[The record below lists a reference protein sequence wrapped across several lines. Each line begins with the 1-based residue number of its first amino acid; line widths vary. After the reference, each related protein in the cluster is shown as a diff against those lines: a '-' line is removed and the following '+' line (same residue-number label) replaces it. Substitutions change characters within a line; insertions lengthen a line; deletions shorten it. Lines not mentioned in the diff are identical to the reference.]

1 MFACV
6 VACSPRG
13 SDHVFFYAFL
23 FGLLGTLTVAAVHV
37 RQGAEPTRAREP
49 DGHPE
54 SLTATLEPAAEEYLA
69 WLADHHW
76 PNDEYLELE
85 RDVEPGLAPSTPP
98 YEPRPSEPSACP
110 RCLCPGEDVWPCR
123 TCARLLHSACGH
135 GMRRRPVSPPY
146 RTRDMQSE
154 AVIAE
159 WICTDCSSVVALD
172 VDRGEMDGDR

>member
-1 MFACV
+1 MQ
-6 VACSPRG
+6 PRG
-13 SDHVFFYAFL
+13 SDHVYFYAFL
-23 FGLLGTLTVAAVHV
+23 FGLIGTFAVAAVRA
-37 RQGAEPTRAREP
+37 RQGAEPTRAHER

-85 RDVEPGLAPSTPP
+85 HDWEPFRPEPSTPAYP
-98 YEPRPSEPSACP
+98 HGEPEPSACP

-135 GMRRRPVSPPY
+135 GMLRRPVSPPY

-172 VDRGEMDGDR
+172 VDHGGADGDH

>member
-1 MFACV
+1 MQ
-6 VACSPRG
+6 SRG
-13 SDHVFFYAFL
+13 SDHVYLYACL
-23 FGLLGTLTVAAVHV
+23 FGLIGALAVAAFRA
-37 RQGAEPTRAREP
+37 RQGAEPTRTRER

-76 PNDEYLELE
+76 PNDEYLDLE
-85 RDVEPGLAPSTPP
+85 HDWEFGLDTTGPP
-98 YEPRPSEPSACP
+98 AERPSAEPSACP
-110 RCLCPGEDVWPCR
+110 RCLRPDEDVWPCR

-135 GMRRRPVSPPY
+135 GMRRRLVFPPY

-172 VDRGEMDGDR
+172 VDHGGADGDH